1 MINFGSF
8 YDGYNENEKILAA
21 KRKENA
27 ALYSDFV
34 KSNPGASADE
44 REKFANSLAGNNKS
58 FRAILPSRDM
68 MESNV
73 AEYNRK
79 QAAARAATARK
90 QRLQD
95 IDIANKATGYFADLL
110 QTTDANTASKM
121 TSDLF
126 GDLLKPELL
135 PAVQAQANRIGWAKF
150 QQDAAPLI
158 QNFQNNP
165 TQANLD
171 SLVRA
176 GFNTE
181 WGNQLKTQYAP
192 QLDRAKT
199 QANAAA
205 AANIMGIAQK
215 VDLDDD
221 NVFRSQLEAEFA
233 KYNDLLSPE
242 QKATI
247 EKNARDQLEA
257 RRTKRTT
264 DQTALA
270 KQISRSVFDRIGDE
284 GFQNEKEI
292 LSQLEGALAQNSDL
306 LGYDTTDLMVTAA
319 EILDDKRQR
328 HLDEKNKVEA
338 TTIKEATQKAMEDR
352 GYSVEHR
359 QYIENIASGVVGK
372 AGDEEN
378 RTQMVDAKTNEIENV
393 IRQLGGMGINLSEA
407 DLVAQLA
414 AQALDVQQREMGTM
428 TGDEAAALPLD
439 IKHVAQAYDEMLLS
453 GTIGPIEKMAVAS
466 ALEDLGF
473 RSVSEAVKSGRGPS
487 LTSGIQ
493 TAMKELYTEMNDI
506 YGDTQT
512 TIDAVVNNVNN
523 NVVTLQT
530 QVDELGISGLL
541 ETGTSLIDTELSVAN
556 SADMEV
562 WQGDAKTALRSVTEA
577 KMSMDSEITRL
588 RTLARD
594 SFYNVDQNA
603 AKEALARADELEKK
617 SQTLGNQANALAKQ
631 LVDASQR
638 YTIKASADVGND
650 PQATPEQVRSEKKTK
665 YTVALNNAI
674 DTMTQNGQEVNEAAI
689 FAQLYAQLQQDKD
702 AQNFIGTR
710 PVNRHNPFM
719 GFGYAYGPFEGTKAN
734 PDSIG
739 ARLLY
744 GEGVNDTE
752 LDYLPFIQDV
762 FTELGLTMPTQEE
775 VRQEIEGKRM
785 NEIVGDAVGDFFGG
799 IADYGKFVFSG
810 NE

>member
-58 FRAILPSRDM
+58 FRAILPSREM

-79 QAAARAATARK
+79 KAAALAATARK

-135 PAVQAQANRIGWAKF
+135 PAVQAQAKRVGWAKF

-233 KYNDLLSPE
+233 KWNDLLSPD

-257 RRTKRTT
+257 RRTKRTN

-270 KQISRSVFDRIGDE
+270 TQIANNVFNSIGED

-292 LSQLEGALAQNSDL
+292 QRQLEAALAQNSDL
-306 LGYDTTDLMVTAA
+306 LGYDTTELMKTAA
-319 EILDDKRQR
+319 TLLDDQRQQ
-328 HLDEKNKVEA
+328 HLDAKNKAERD
-338 TTIKEATQKAMEDR
+338 TITKATQDALEDR

-359 QYIENIASGVVGK
+359 EYIKNIASGVVGK

-393 IRQLGGMGINLSEA
+393 IRQLGGMGINLKDA
-407 DLVAQLA
+407 DVVAQLA

-453 GTIGPIEKMAVAS
+453 GTVGPIEKMAVAS

-473 RSVSEAVKSGRGPS
+473 RSISEAVKSGRGAS

-493 TAMKELYTEMNDI
+493 TAMKELYTEINDI

-523 NVVTLQT
+523 NVITLQT
-530 QVDELGISGLL
+530 QIDELGIGDLL
-541 ETGTSLIDTELSVAN
+541 ETGLSLIDTELSVAN
-556 SADMEV
+556 SADMEI

-603 AKEALARADELEKK
+603 AKEALARADKLEENSK
-617 SQTLGNQANALAKQ
+617 TLSIQANALAKQ
-631 LVDASQR
+631 LLDASQR
-638 YTIKASADVGND
+638 YTIKASADVGQD
-650 PQATPEQVRSEKKTK
+650 PEATPEQVRSEKKTK
-665 YTVALNNAI
+665 YTVGLANQLK
-674 DTMTQNGQEVNEAAI
+674 DMQDKGQEIDPAVL
-689 FAQLYAQLQQDKD
+689 FGQLYTALENEQDKS
-702 AQNFIGTR
+702 FLGMTMR
-710 PVNRHNPFM
+710 SR
-719 GFGYAYGPFEGTKAN
+719 FGGQVDDVREYGPFVAP
-734 PDSIG
+734 PDSGI
-739 ARLLY
+739 AERLSM
-744 GEGVNDTE
+744 GNIETV
-752 LDYLPFIQDV
+752 DYLPFMLEIFEDLGLQPPTPTELRHAMEGVPLGVQIDRAIGDALGGVGDYFKYV
-762 FTELGLTMPTQEE
+762 FTGEE
-775 VRQEIEGKRM
+775 
-785 NEIVGDAVGDFFGG
+785 
-799 IADYGKFVFSG
+799 
-810 NE
+810 